1 MTAETGSPVVDPR
14 LVDANPADRRLT
26 AADYVLY
33 LVLVAS
39 WSASWYALAL
49 QVGEVAVQTS
59 LFWRFFIAASVMW
72 VWTLVAKGKDG
83 TKLRAAVPARAHL
96 AFCGMGLFIFCL
108 NFMLFYYGSAYL
120 FSGLLSVVFS
130 LASVFNLLLIFALT
144 GKAPRLRV
152 MAGALL
158 GFAGI
163 GLMFA
168 PQMEGQSWTGGT
180 MIGLGLCLAGTLSF
194 CVGSQISAALQK
206 AKVPVIPASAWGM
219 SYGALIALAMTL
231 VLGNSVA
238 IIWTPTYVGSLVFLA
253 LVSSVLAFWS
263 YLTLIGRIGPGR
275 ASYATVLFPVFAL
288 LISAVFEGYG
298 FPLLAIAGLGC
309 VLVGNILVL
318 GSSRN

>member
-1 MTAETGSPVVDPR
+1 MTAESVSPITGRGAGSR

-26 AADYVLY
+26 AGDYVLY
-33 LVLVAS
+33 VVLVAS

-59 LFWRFFIAASVMW
+59 LFWRFVIAAVVMW
-72 VWTLVAKGKDG
+72 VWTLATRQRVAF
-83 TKLRAAVPARAHL
+83 PARAHL
-96 AFCGMGLFIFCL
+96 AFGGMGLFIFCI

-144 GKAPRLRV
+144 GKAPRVRV

-158 GFAGI
+158 GFSGI
-163 GLMFA
+163 ALMFA
-168 PQMEGQSWTGGT
+168 PQMEGQSWTGST
-180 MIGLGLCLAGTLSF
+180 MIGLGLCVAGTLSF
-194 CVGSQISAALQK
+194 CIGSQISAALQK

-219 SYGALIALAMTL
+219 SYGALASLVMTL
-231 VLGNSVA
+231 VLGNSLA
-238 IIWTPTYVGSLVFLA
+238 IVWTPIYVGSLVFLA

-263 YLTLIGRIGPGR
+263 YLTLIGRIGAGR

-298 FPLLAIAGLGC
+298 FPLLAIIGLAC
-309 VLVGNILVL
+309 VLAGNILVL
-318 GSSRN
+318 GKSRS